1 MCRNSRINEYKNYIN
16 SLLIK
21 IELIDMQNDDTNLD
35 PNNFNS
41 EDEYFDI
48 EILKDFLDADIEA
61 HFIHLDEPEQ
71 KRARRHAFLY
81 LKYQKEYLPTIR
93 AFGEGET
100 LRDFGTNNRGNND

>member
-1 MCRNSRINEYKNYIN
+1 MCRNRRINEYKNYIN

-35 PNNFNS
+35 LNNFNS

-48 EILKDFLDADIEA
+48 GILKDFLDADIEA
-61 HFIHLDEPEQ
+61 HFIHLDEPGQ

-81 LKYQKEYLPTIR
+81 LKYQREYLPTIK
-93 AFGEGET
+93 AFGGGET
-100 LRDFGTNNRGNND
+100 LRDFGENNRGNND

>member
-1 MCRNSRINEYKNYIN
+1 MCRNSKIKEYNGYIN

-21 IELIDMQNDDTNLD
+21 IESIDKQNDDTNLD
-35 PNNFNS
+35 LNNFNS
-41 EDEYFDI
+41 EGEYFDI

-61 HFIHLDEPEQ
+61 HFINLDEPEQ

-81 LKYQKEYLPTIR
+81 LKYQREYLPTIR

-100 LRDFGTNNRGNND
+100 LRDFGANNRGNNG